1 MGSRFTPG
9 LAALAG
15 ASALLAMTSAHA
27 GAGLLSSGDV
37 SYSARFG
44 YFTAEQ
50 RWDGDRRL
58 QDSACRSEY
67 GNSTHAVEL
76 GYSYY
81 HTLYAQSG
89 LARSSCGG
97 SSETGL
103 TDIRIGLRGRLNV
116 YENDG
121 SWELEATLPMVGS
134 TTGERRLGCGA
145 LGLAANVHK
154 RTELTP
160 ALDAEYGASA
170 QWWESPLADQG
181 RAYAGL
187 RFEFIRRW
195 SLSGGAQGVMPL
207 DDGQGDPEGLLSD
220 CGSEGRLVRGVVELK
235 YRPIDPLNLG
245 CGVTQAVWGE
255 DAGRATGISCG
266 FSYLWKD

>member
-1 MGSRFTPG
+1 MRSR
-9 LAALAG
+9 LAGCAPALAG
-15 ASALLAMTSAHA
+15 ASALFAAASAQA
-27 GAGLLSSGDV
+27 GAGLLSSVDA

-44 YFTAEQ
+44 FFTAEQ

-67 GNSTHAVEL
+67 GNSTHAFEF

-97 SSETGL
+97 ASNTGL
-103 TDIRIGLRGRLNV
+103 TDIRVGLRGRLNV
-116 YENDG
+116 YENNG
-121 SWELEATLPMVGS
+121 SWELEATLPMIGS
-134 TTGERRLGCGA
+134 THGERRLGCGA

-160 ALDAEYGASA
+160 EFDAEYGASA

-187 RFEFIRRW
+187 RHEFIRGW
-195 SLSGGAQGVMPL
+195 SLSAGAQGVMPL
-207 DDGQGDPEGLLSD
+207 DDGRGDPEGLLSD
-220 CGSEGRLVRGVVELK
+220 CGSEGRLVRGVAELK

-245 CGVTQAVWGE
+245 CGITQAVWGE
-255 DAGRATGISCG
+255 NAGRASGISCG